1 MGQVDLLVRV
11 QKEVIVPSLVERF
24 QHVQEPVDVEVL
36 LTHPLFLHH
45 PAVVVTDELVEPVE
59 VRPEFRVVRNPADI
73 GVHRAG
79 KGYLLG
85 AFRHLI
91 LPFPQGQDQ
100 RLDALPLFHVELPV
114 LAVEGVEGDRAVLLI
129 RYVDPVLP
137 AGALMDEPAQPLV
150 AVSRI
155 HQQDVRALLVI
166 VAHEMVGE
174 EGLAAAR
181 RPQDEFVAVGRDAPL
196 HRLVRDVQMDGPAAE
211 PVRHLDAEGREGG
224 GMVRLPDE
232 EAGRLFDERVEG
244 LLGGKITLPAGDARP
259 VKGRRVH
266 GIVPGL
272 AAHLCQGRA
281 GVVPDVP
288 QPLPVLRPDH
298 DVAVAAHGNQP
309 EGMRLVQV
317 FLRPLPVDLVGA
329 AVT

>member
-1 MGQVDLLVRV
+1 
-11 QKEVIVPSLVERF
+11 
-24 QHVQEPVDVEVL
+24 
-36 LTHPLFLHH
+36 
-45 PAVVVTDELVEPVE
+45 
-59 VRPEFRVVRNPADI
+59 
-73 GVHRAG
+73 
-79 KGYLLG
+79 
-85 AFRHLI
+85 
-91 LPFPQGQDQ
+91 
-100 RLDALPLFHVELPV
+100 
-114 LAVEGVEGDRAVLLI
+114 
-129 RYVDPVLP
+129 
-137 AGALMDEPAQPLV
+137 MDEPSQPLV

-288 QPLPVLRPDH
+288 QPLPVLRPGH

-317 FLRPLPVDLVGA
+317 FLRPLPVDLVGT